1 MSYISPRIIVS
12 TLIRAYKVRS
22 KRILT
27 EVSEQSLVATT
38 TRSIPLTAFNFSPQ
52 QIALTL
58 FHLSQINHK
67 STSTSCFYPL
77 IQRFL
82 TLPCTLTDPYLTL
95 PILHSIQQSRI
106 ALKPSGIIQDFISS
120 VLKREIITQYLNSIT
135 NTASLIY
142 LVDSIGRS
150 SGHAG
155 ELPFYQPKVI
165 ISQVLDYY
173 SGTNSFQIL
182 SEQNFSETESLA
194 SLVTLLTLGSHHGLD
209 ISKYSNFLPLMLRI
223 DTKKFPKHTL
233 IDALEI
239 TANVSTF
246 NEFCTHT
253 LTELS
258 GFDDFSDYPRH
269 LLQRVLLV
277 AASKTWKNL
286 KLLDNISRV
295 LCETSHTNIGI
306 SSIVAWL
313 EAFKQLNYQNKSAL
327 ELLLRQALS
336 VKGGS
341 DKYPIIYQLFR
352 DLQFEHFLLSR
363 LQILAIHPRNHNPSD
378 SGIGDSQVAIKDIG
392 SPINNKG
399 IEITDKKNAAIEKLL
414 LTTSKDTSPKTYSK
428 VKVGH
433 NTKKFPTVANDIKT
447 GKNVKLLRKTERNR
461 ENIAKF
467 WKLSHKQFTRK
478 GIRDH
483 NWRLSIS
490 GNTSRP

>member
-1 MSYISPRIIVS
+1 M
-12 TLIRAYKVRS
+12 
-22 KRILT
+22 
-27 EVSEQSLVATT
+27 
-38 TRSIPLTAFNFSPQ
+38 
-52 QIALTL
+52 
-58 FHLSQINHK
+58 
-67 STSTSCFYPL
+67 
-77 IQRFL
+77 
-82 TLPCTLTDPYLTL
+82 
-95 PILHSIQQSRI
+95 
-106 ALKPSGIIQDFISS
+106 
-120 VLKREIITQYLNSIT
+120 
-135 NTASLIY
+135 
-142 LVDSIGRS
+142 DSIGRS